1 MDKSVR
7 NAYSNTLSVN
17 EQVPSGTDKNTS
29 VHAGEAYVAGNDSE
43 ALIVYNREAQSAD
56 LTDAAYVA
64 NRGGY
69 TADGVTAG
77 KDGSGYS
84 TDYMYRDTTT
94 ASEGDLLDYILVSK
108 LPHITS
114 EATFLSEYTFQ
125 DTMPW
130 MQMQIIRKMQRYCGI

>member
-1 MDKSVR
+1 M
-7 NAYSNTLSVN
+7 L
-17 EQVPSGTDKNTS
+17 
-29 VHAGEAYVAGNDSE
+29 
-43 ALIVYNREAQSAD
+43 LM
-56 LTDAAYVA
+56 A

-125 DTMPW
+125 DTLSGGITYNKDVKIAFYDNAMDANANNTKNAKVLW
-130 MQMQIIRKMQRYCGI
+130 NLNWGLYTALCGCDRYEPGYGSTECRWFHTIDRRH